1 MKFLLNIILFSTFI
15 LSGFYQEGEY
25 VSEEHQNITKETC
38 YAGNGYVD
46 GDPWKL
52 ADWNGALN
60 GGNHNVIFITMSASW
75 CGPCLTEHIGPVG
88 EAHHNYAD
96 NEHVKFLIALSDPN
110 QPYSCEDWGEMPNGG
125 SSQIIVDDQPK
136 IFLLFHSG
144 GAFPSTAF
152 INHEM
157 QVYHLMNETDSWL
170 IDRKISD
177 MLEECG
183 SDCDPDPCS
192 NISQGDVNSDNII
205 NVVDAIFIIQY
216 ILGND
221 ISGECTPDINQDGI
235 VDVTDI
241 VTLLNF
247 ILE

>member
-1 MKFLLNIILFSTFI
+1 
-15 LSGFYQEGEY
+15 
-25 VSEEHQNITKETC
+25 
-38 YAGNGYVD
+38 
-46 GDPWKL
+46 
-52 ADWNGALN
+52 
-60 GGNHNVIFITMSASW
+60 
-75 CGPCLTEHIGPVG
+75 
-88 EAHHNYAD
+88 
-96 NEHVKFLIALSDPN
+96 
-110 QPYSCEDWGEMPNGG
+110 MPNGG
-125 SSQIIVDDQPK
+125 SCQIILEEQQPTM
-136 IFLLFHSG
+136 FYLFNSG

-157 QVYHLMNETDSWL
+157 QVYDLMNNAGSWS
-170 IDRKISD
+170 INSRIAD

-205 NVVDAIFIIQY
+205 NIVDAIFIIQY

-241 VTLLNF
+241 ITLLNF
-247 ILE
+247 ILD

>member
-1 MKFLLNIILFSTFI
+1 MYYLLTIFLFSIFFSI
-15 LSGFYQEGEY
+15 PYLEGEY

-75 CGPCLTEHIGPVG
+75 CGPCLTEHTGLVG

-157 QVYHLMNETDSWL
+157 QVYHLMNEIDSWL

-205 NVVDAIFIIQY
+205 NIVDAIFIIQY

>member
-1 MKFLLNIILFSTFI
+1 
-15 LSGFYQEGEY
+15 
-25 VSEEHQNITKETC
+25 
-38 YAGNGYVD
+38 
-46 GDPWKL
+46 
-52 ADWNGALN
+52 
-60 GGNHNVIFITMSASW
+60 
-75 CGPCLTEHIGPVG
+75 
-88 EAHHNYAD
+88 
-96 NEHVKFLIALSDPN
+96 
-110 QPYSCEDWGEMPNGG
+110 MPNGG

-157 QVYHLMNETDSWL
+157 QVYHLMNEIDSWL

-205 NVVDAIFIIQY
+205 NIVDAIFIIQY

-221 ISGECTPDINQDGI
+221 ISGECTPDVNQDGI

-241 VTLLNF
+241 ITLLNF
-247 ILE
+247 ILD

>member
-1 MKFLLNIILFSTFI
+1 MSDI
-15 LSGFYQEGEY
+15 
-25 VSEEHQNITKETC
+25 EELYYN
-38 YAGNGYVD
+38 YDDV
-46 GDPWKL
+46 L
-52 ADWNGALN
+52 
-60 GGNHNVIFITMSASW
+60 IFTN
-75 CGPCLTEHIGPVG
+75 LDDIG
-88 EAHHNYAD
+88 
-96 NEHVKFLIALSDPN
+96 

-157 QVYHLMNETDSWL
+157 QVYHLMNEIDSWL

-192 NISQGDVNSDNII
+192 NVSEGDVNSDGII
-205 NVVDAIFIIQY
+205 NIVDAIFI
-216 ILGND
+216 
-221 ISGECTPDINQDGI
+221 
-235 VDVTDI
+235 
-241 VTLLNF
+241 LLNKSF
-247 ILE
+247 VILCILSKCDLEANSGTTPPCIL